1 MSIIARSNH
10 IYLPCRSTNKLTVH
24 QGAPIPSTLS
34 GHAIESTFYS
44 STNAFNSL
52 ARLSLFRTPDGHLNS
67 LKEDYLRG
75 CVPGISTVQSWV
87 IVFRMISLI
96 LSFFYHPW
104 EAHASNSPP
113 TKPDGYGWITLGGF

>member
-10 IYLPCRSTNKLTVH
+10 IYLPCPSTNKLAVH

-34 GHAIESTFYS
+34 GNAIESTFYS

-52 ARLSLFRTPDGHLNS
+52 ARLFLFRTPDGHLNS

-75 CVPGISTVQSWV
+75 CVPGISTGQSWV
-87 IVFRMISLI
+87 IVFRMISII

-104 EAHASNSPP
+104 EANASTSSSPSS
-113 TKPDGYGWITLGGF
+113 